1 MSGHPCWTDTSL
13 RRGEARDSSVRTP
26 PDTCRRVPFA
36 LFRSSLLAKTPK
48 PQTPRTPEES
58 GSGTFPTIRGK
69 AHLVPPVEVSATGA
83 EMRPG
88 VLRVLVMGG
97 VWALCSA
104 SSARAQSVVQ
114 SLGNHLRDAAG
125 DGWGVWTVPLRG
137 TQKDW
142 LIALG
147 VVAGSAA
154 LSPLDDNVDRWVM
167 RNQESA
173 VWDPLS
179 EVR

>member
-1 MSGHPCWTDTSL
+1 
-13 RRGEARDSSVRTP
+13 
-26 PDTCRRVPFA
+26 
-36 LFRSSLLAKTPK
+36 
-48 PQTPRTPEES
+48 
-58 GSGTFPTIRGK
+58 
-69 AHLVPPVEVSATGA
+69 
-83 EMRPG
+83 MRPR

-104 SSARAQSVVQ
+104 SSARAQSVAK
-114 SLGNHLRDAAG
+114 SFGTHLRDAGG
-125 DGWGVWTVPLRG
+125 DVWGVWTSPLRG

-147 VVAGSAA
+147 VMVGSAA

-179 EVR
+179 EVREGGIAFSGKTITPVAIGALAVALATNNQRMQEGIFGCL